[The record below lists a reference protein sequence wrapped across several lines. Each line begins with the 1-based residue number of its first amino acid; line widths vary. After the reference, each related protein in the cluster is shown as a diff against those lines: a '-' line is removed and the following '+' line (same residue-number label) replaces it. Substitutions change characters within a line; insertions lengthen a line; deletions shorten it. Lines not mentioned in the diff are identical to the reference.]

1 MGKNYKVSG
10 TSGEKIALALKKINY
25 PTCYDYSIKH
35 PFDAYNNLQ
44 ISFEILTNEKLR
56 QSIKTQGVCRWSQD
70 VDKLYPF
77 EIRIKIIKNDK
88 LTIYPSEVIHE
99 IQNTLVHELA
109 HAYDEFFTNGDN
121 DASEQEKRTGN
132 DTRLDYLLYLLQPTE
147 IRSRMNELLRIAK
160 ENTRVSHEHKVKRL
174 YKSDTK
180 TLGDEVYL
188 PDYKDYFKSDNKK
201 QRKNYNTSYENLKHL
216 IKKLHN
222 HEISEH
228 VLNFCVDYNIAFVRD
243 SSEIMNN
250 RYYKPL
256 FKSLNKNIPSLK
268 LLNNFLSKIIE
279 VFKMVGQIKSKLSN
293 VDRSSSD
300 YKIMS
305 FSLDSLKINIINSKE
320 AV

>member
-1 MGKNYKVSG
+1 
-10 TSGEKIALALKKINY
+10 
-25 PTCYDYSIKH
+25 
-35 PFDAYNNLQ
+35 
-44 ISFEILTNEKLR
+44 
-56 QSIKTQGVCRWSQD
+56 
-70 VDKLYPF
+70 
-77 EIRIKIIKNDK
+77 
-88 LTIYPSEVIHE
+88 
-99 IQNTLVHELA
+99 
-109 HAYDEFFTNGDN
+109 
-121 DASEQEKRTGN
+121 
-132 DTRLDYLLYLLQPTE
+132 
-147 IRSRMNELLRIAK
+147 MNELLRTAK
-160 ENTRVSHEHKVKRL
+160 ENTIISHENKVKKS
-174 YKSDTK
+174 YKRDAE
-180 TLGDEVYL
+180 LFGDEVYL

-216 IKKLHN
+216 IKELNN

-279 VFKMVGQIKSKLSN
+279 VFKMVGQFKSKLLSN

-305 FSLDSLKINIINSKE
+305 FSLDSLKTNIINSKE
-320 AV
+320 AA